1 MVLEKKN
8 LWYKILKVETELL
21 FNVII
26 YMVRVVLIFVAF
38 GIDTSKSGIFHLL
51 RISTGV
57 N

>member
-26 YMVRVVLIFVAF
+26 YMVRVVLFFVAF
-38 GIDTSKSGIFHLL
+38 GIDTGKSSVFHL
-51 RISTGV
+51 
-57 N
+57 